1 MARAEEPPPK
11 AVATPGGTPDQT
23 ATADAAGSANEPVG
37 RYLEDLEKRGRLP
50 AQTGSLDKLLTG
62 LASAEEAL
70 LHGDAR
76 AATSDLFALVESPR
90 FARFRGHQAFQSAEY
105 QLGRALL
112 RGRAFQAAE
121 VYLNRVLARGPKGL
135 YFVPAHRALVD
146 LALERRDY
154 GRVLASLEA
163 AAPSSADLP
172 ADAVHERAY
181 LRGRVAYDRKAFDQ
195 AMRHFGEVSRTS
207 RLYAGAA
214 YLRGLIAAQE
224 GALRSARGAFCEI
237 VGTGKPGEPATL
249 RFLIDGRYFLLRD
262 LAHLALGRVAHEQ
275 DRYDEA
281 YYHYFSV
288 PADSE
293 RLAEA
298 LYEAAWSLYQKG
310 EHVVAR
316 AFVDEHDRL
325 FPHSPRRPEVQVL
338 RANLALKSCNFDG
351 ARVEIAALE
360 RTYAPVQEAVANVAS
375 DAERRA
381 ALVGRLLAKA
391 SLGPTSD
398 EDGRLLSLLRLD
410 GRVAELAAMLRD
422 LDADAADARE
432 AVADWRQL
440 GATLRAKGA
449 AQTPG
454 VARAAASAQAAALL
468 DEVAALVP
476 LTEGNPALAER
487 VSGVLL
493 DATMAAYPAE
503 PSAPYAPEEQ
513 SAADVGRRIV
523 GLRKDVHAAADAL
536 VTQAL
541 HDLDARLRA
550 ILRQGR
556 LVRIDAVVGRKKRLE
571 IDIANLYA
579 GRLPA
584 SLYTRLKLDGTIGD
598 DEEYWPFEGEYWAD
612 EYEKFK

>member
-1 MARAEEPPPK
+1 
-11 AVATPGGTPDQT
+11 
-23 ATADAAGSANEPVG
+23 VG
-37 RYLEDLEKRGRLP
+37 RYLTDLEQRGRLP
-50 AQTGSLDKLLTG
+50 AETASIEKLRAA
-62 LASAEEAL
+62 LARAEEAL
-70 LHGDAR
+70 LQGDAR
-76 AATSDLFALVESPR
+76 AATSDLFALVEAPR
-90 FARFRGHQAFQSAEY
+90 FAGFREHEAFQSAEY

-121 VYLNRVLARGPKGL
+121 LYLRRVLAHGPRGL
-135 YFVPAHRALVD
+135 MFVPTHRALVD

-154 GRVLASLEA
+154 GRVLTALEA
-163 AAPSSADLP
+163 AAPDGPALP
-172 ADAVHERAY
+172 ADAAHERAY

-195 AMRHFGEVSRTS
+195 AMRHFGEIGRTS

-214 YLRGLIAAQE
+214 YFRGLIAAQE

-237 VGTGKPGEPATL
+237 VGRGKPGEPATL
-249 RFLIDGRYFLLRD
+249 RFLIDGRFFMLRD

-288 PADSE
+288 PSDSE

-310 EHVVAR
+310 EHAVAR
-316 AFVDEHDRL
+316 AFVDDHDRL

-338 RANLALKSCNFDG
+338 RANLALKACNFDG

-360 RTYAPVQEAVANVAS
+360 RTYAPAQEMAS
-375 DAERRA
+375 RAAGDAERRR
-381 ALVGRLLAKA
+381 ALVGRLLGATN
-391 SLGPTSD
+391 LGPTSD
-398 EDGRLLSLLRLD
+398 EDGSLLSLLRLD
-410 GRVAELAAMLRD
+410 GRIAELASMLRD
-422 LDADAADARE
+422 LDADVADARL
-432 AVADWRQL
+432 AVAAWREL
-440 GATLRAKGA
+440 GETLRRKGG
-449 AQTPG
+449 AQG
-454 VARAAASAQAAALL
+454 LSVAHAASSAEAAALL

-476 LTEGNPALAER
+476 LTEGDPALAER

-493 DATMAAYPAE
+493 DATLAAYPAL
-503 PSAPYAPEEQ
+503 PSAPYAPEELR
-513 SAADVGRRIV
+513 AAEVGRRAV
-523 GLRKDVHAAADAL
+523 ALRKDLHGAADAL
-536 VTQAL
+536 VLEAL
-541 HDLDARLRA
+541 RDLDARLRA

-571 IDIANLYA
+571 LDIANIYA

-584 SLYTRLKLDGTIGD
+584 SLYTHLKVDGTIGD

-612 EYEKFK
+612 EYEK